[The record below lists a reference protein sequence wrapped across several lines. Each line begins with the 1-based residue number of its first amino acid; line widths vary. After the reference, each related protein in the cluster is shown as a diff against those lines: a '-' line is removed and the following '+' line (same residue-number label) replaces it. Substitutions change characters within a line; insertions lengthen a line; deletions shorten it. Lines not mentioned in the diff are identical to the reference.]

1 MSAAD
6 VRCLNADVENDLE
19 GLASDGAMTIE
30 NGAKFLGCSRSYL
43 YDLVQAGTIA
53 TAKLG
58 RHRVIFRRSLIRYLA
73 EHSS

>member
-1 MSAAD
+1 MAPDAHPLRPANSED
-6 VRCLNADVENDLE
+6 NIES
-19 GLASDGAMTIE
+19 LASDGALTI
-30 NGAKFLGCSRSYL
+30 ADSAAFLGCSRSYL

-73 EHSS
+73 GRAT